1 MSDISIRK
9 SLTISM
15 KCQALM
21 CAPEEG
27 LEPPSRPS
35 GITATLSRLGLPI
48 EFIMNDF
55 END

>member
-1 MSDISIRK
+1 
-9 SLTISM
+9 M